1 MSVSSLPAAIVPLL
15 SPFAALFDARTWRK
29 AQHLLIGAVLAP
41 GKRTVTACLR
51 VLGRHAERDFA
62 LYHQV
67 LNRARWSSLAVS
79 RCLQGLMLR
88 HLDDGVGPLVFG
100 LDETVERRSGPRIA
114 AKGVYRDAVR
124 SSHSH
129 FVKAMGLRQP
139 A

>member
-1 MSVSSLPAAIVPLL
+1 MPSLPSAIVPLL
-15 SPFAALFDARTWRK
+15 FPFASLFDARTWRK

-51 VLGRHAERDFA
+51 ALGRHAERDFA

-67 LNRARWSSLAVS
+67 PDRARWSALAVS
-79 RCLQGLMLR
+79 RCLPGLLLLR